1 MGTKLNLKEID
12 RQISKEESDRIK
24 ATNVKKEKQAR
35 EGKII
40 KK

>member
-1 MGTKLNLKEID
+1 MGTKLSLKEID
-12 RQISKEESDRIK
+12 RQITKEESDKIK
-24 ATNVKKEKQAR
+24 AIHAKKEKQAR

>member
-1 MGTKLNLKEID
+1 MGTKLSLKEID
-12 RQISKEESDRIK
+12 KQMSKEESDRIK
-24 ATNVKKEKQAR
+24 AISAKKEKQAR